1 MHRRLPIYF
10 LVDVSESMAGDELYQ
25 LEEAMNSIVSTLR
38 KDPYALET
46 AYISVIVFA
55 GKAKTLVP
63 LVELVRFHQPE
74 LPIGGGTA
82 LGTALKHLMA
92 ELDRTLVPSTSDRK
106 GDWKPVV
113 FLLTDGVPTDDT
125 RDAIDLWQRKYR
137 DRVNLVAVSVGGQA
151 DLAVLRRLTEN
162 VIVFM
167 DAAPDAFAR
176 FAQWVSMSIQAAS
189 RSVATGHGD
198 GVQLAKGD
206 DTVVHLANESGPQSN
221 WSVSDQRYAILIGK
235 CERSKHPYLL
245 KYRRDPQGIRDF
257 LAEAGAPE
265 LAPSFDYV
273 FSTVI
278 PLHQNYFELTDSS
291 SQGKTVDVSRTLG
304 VPPCPHCGA
313 MSTLAG
319 CGNCGNIHCI
329 AGEGAAVCPWCGAS
343 GFYGVTTGDRWDIAG
358 GAG

>member
-10 LVDVSESMAGDELYQ
+10 VVDVSESMAGDELYQ
-25 LEEAMNSIVSTLR
+25 LEEAMNSIVATLR

-74 LPIGGGTA
+74 LPIGGGTG

-92 ELDRTLVPSTSDRK
+92 ELDRTLVPSSSDRK
-106 GDWKPVV
+106 GDWRPVV

-125 RDAIDLWQRKYR
+125 RDAVDLWQRKYR

-167 DAAPDAFAR
+167 DAAPDAFAK

-189 RSVATGHGD
+189 RSVATGRGD
-198 GVQLAKGD
+198 GVQLAKPD
-206 DTVVHLANESGPQSN
+206 ETVVHLAPESGAGS
-221 WSVSDQRYAILIGK
+221 WGTADQRYAILIGR
-235 CERSKHPYLL
+235 CEKSSHPYLM
-245 KYRRDPQGIRDF
+245 KFHRDPEGIREL
-257 LAEAGAPE
+257 LARENALEFARD
-265 LAPSFDYV
+265 FDYL
-273 FSTVI
+273 FKTTI
-278 PLHQNYFELTDSS
+278 PLHQNYFELTEASS
-291 SQGKTVDVSRTLG
+291 GGQTVNMARLLG
-304 VPPCPHCGA
+304 GSPCPHCGA
-313 MSTLAG
+313 SYTLALCGG
-319 CGNCGNIHCI
+319 CQNIHCI
-329 AGEGAAVCPWCGAS
+329 SGEGIAICPWCKTAS
-343 GFYGVTTGDRWDIAG
+343 EYGHSDGSDMIANRG
-358 GAG
+358 QG